1 MHTLPSKADTWII
14 KMPVEIEITENTDYL
29 LDYTFN
35 FHWHNRLLDPDS
47 VTPFQKDTELTYRDL
62 VLALK
67 SGDDVRIKGN
77 VGKNFAYSMGA
88 DLQHMGGS
96 GGMESAGR
104 VFVEGDVGPEAGMG
118 MVTGA
123 LYVAGSISEPFGN
136 IIEVRSDVSGYR
148 KFRSITDIVCSGP
161 GDDVLLL
168 NMFDPEN
175 NTLLLNDS
183 ILRATVGARCNRPA
197 TIRIEGRAHNG
208 TGVLMREGTIIVNGD
223 AGMNTGSHLD
233 GGTVAVL
240 GNVGEFAGA
249 YMKSGVLAFK
259 NARGYIG
266 AGMSGGTIYSRSRVK
281 TNSPVA
287 KVRMGKEDV
296 ALMRRIMDAGRID
309 AGLYNKY
316 ELEPEKEKY
325 IEVRMRD
332 GSIVLRKAD

>member
-1 MHTLPSKADTWII
+1 
-14 KMPVEIEITENTDYL
+14 MPVEMEITGCADYL

-35 FHWHNRLLDPDS
+35 FHWHNRALDPQS
-47 VTPFQKDTELTYRDL
+47 TIPSQRGTRLTYSDL

-67 SGDDVRIKGN
+67 SGDDVHIKGN
-77 VGKNFAYSMGA
+77 MGRNFAYSMGA

-96 GGMESAGR
+96 GGVENAGR

-118 MVTGA
+118 MVAGTI
-123 LYVAGSISEPFGN
+123 YVAGSVSEPLGN
-136 IIEVRSDVSGYR
+136 IIEVRSDINRYR
-148 KFRSITDIVCSGP
+148 KFRSITDIVCNGP
-161 GDDVLLL
+161 GDEILVA
-168 NMFDPEN
+168 NMYNPEDK
-175 NTLLLNDS
+175 TLLMNDG
-183 ILRATVGARCNRPA
+183 ILRSTVVARCNKPV
-197 TIRIEGRAHNG
+197 TIRIEGGAHNG
-208 TGVLMREGTIIVNGD
+208 TGVLMREGTVIVNGN

-240 GNVGEFAGA
+240 GSVGEFAGA

-259 NARGYIG
+259 DARGYIG

-287 KVRMGKEDV
+287 KVRLGKEDV